1 MRECYFYG
9 TPSEKVYEHVTIFAL
24 LYIQRSWMEPFCRW
38 NAKNLPSRNYFAK
51 VERRNRVFSSTSFTS
66 IYFFPRDFHW
76 RMRYPLLREIKFNLA
91 GFDLISESTKYEI
104 AKMINTWKWH
114 GLWAKAGK
122 VLSCW
127 WLLRIGNGN
136 GDSQSARA
144 HQSRIARSRKV
155 TLSCDRCADSTTSYR
170 ESCRFSIANG
180 SFIRILVDSPRG
192 VPFWIRENYGR
203 GFCILT
209 FLFSWS

>member
-1 MRECYFYG
+1 
-9 TPSEKVYEHVTIFAL
+9 
-24 LYIQRSWMEPFCRW
+24 
-38 NAKNLPSRNYFAK
+38 
-51 VERRNRVFSSTSFTS
+51 
-66 IYFFPRDFHW
+66 
-76 RMRYPLLREIKFNLA
+76 MRYPLLQEIKFNLA

-180 SFIRILVDSPRG
+180 SFIRILVDSWSAFLDSRKLRSRLLYSHLSIFVVVDREQFRLMIP
-192 VPFWIRENYGR
+192 IRARCNR
-203 GFCILT
+203 SSSNPHPLNLT
-209 FLFSWS
+209 WYKLI